1 MQRAGWLRAR
11 PWGYAGQAD
20 AAKIPSLACDRRE
33 GPPGVFDS
41 ANGTLGGEWQCYSH
55 CHSVVNVRGGT
66 LRGEWQCSTHCQAA
80 PNVPHRNARGRVA
93 VRTERSWP
101 SAVLLTLPLAGE
113 RTGQCAMHCQTA
125 SSVPYWYDRGR
136 VAVRPLRRGSS
147 GSISWDGSFASSR
160 PPLSS
165 LFSLLDTASLIIRY
179 APGRGWGTSPRV
191 AHLGYRAAF

>member
-41 ANGTLGGEWQCYSH
+41 ADGTLGAEWQCDSH

-80 PNVPHRNARGRVA
+80 SSVPHRNARGRVA

-101 SAVLLTLPLAGE
+101 SGSANGTLMAEWQCYSHCHSPVNVLGSAPCTARRHRAYRIGTIGVEWQCVRYAG
-113 RTGQCAMHCQTA
+113 
-125 SSVPYWYDRGR
+125 GR
-136 VAVRPLRRGSS
+136 VAV
-147 GSISWDGSFASSR
+147 
-160 PPLSS
+160 
-165 LFSLLDTASLIIRY
+165 
-179 APGRGWGTSPRV
+179 
-191 AHLGYRAAF
+191 